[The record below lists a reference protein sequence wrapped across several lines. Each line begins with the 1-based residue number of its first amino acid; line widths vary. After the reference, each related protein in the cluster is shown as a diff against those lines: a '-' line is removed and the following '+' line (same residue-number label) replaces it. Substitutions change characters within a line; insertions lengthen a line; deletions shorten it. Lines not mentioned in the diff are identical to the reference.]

1 MYAYVIRRLLLI
13 IPTLFLASLIVFFL
27 IRLIPGDIIQ
37 LMVGEH
43 QSTSNMDRDAIEKAL
58 GLDVPM
64 QEQYARWVGD
74 IILHGSLS
82 ESLWKKVPVTELILQ
97 RLPVTIELGAL
108 ALVIA
113 ILVAIPIGIY
123 SAIRQDTLGDFL
135 GRTVSILA
143 MSVPGFWIGTAI
155 MVYPALWWGW
165 SPPVQLIRFSEDAGG
180 HLTMFIIP
188 AAVMGLAMS
197 GTTMRMTRTMMLE
210 VLRQD
215 YIKTAWSK
223 GMKERTIVI
232 RHALKNAL
240 IPVVTI
246 IGLQMPVLIGGA
258 VIIEQ
263 IFSLPGVGRLMLDAI
278 SARDYPIISG
288 VMLVLA
294 SFVLI
299 LNMAVDLTYSFLDP
313 RIHYR

>member
-1 MYAYVIRRLLLI
+1 
-13 IPTLFLASLIVFFL
+13 
-27 IRLIPGDIIQ
+27 
-37 LMVGEH
+37 MVGEH
-43 QSTSNMDRDAIEKAL
+43 QSTSNMDREAIEKAL
-58 GLDVPM
+58 GLDVPIHV
-64 QEQYARWVGD
+64 QYARWAGN

-165 SPPVQLIRFSEDAGG
+165 SPPVQLIRLSEDAGG